1 MTYIS
6 SPVNP
11 TVKYYNSLSRSKV
24 RARDGVF
31 VIEGDILVR
40 ESIQADI
47 QIVSAMI
54 DESRMHSIED
64 IVKDLEQKNVPVY
77 MASAAAMARASSLD
91 TPQNIIAVG
100 HVPQSPQSMDPNGR
114 YMVCEGLQNP
124 GNAGAILRSAAAFGI
139 DGVIFVGSCD
149 IYSVKVLRGSMGA
162 VYKVPVYVY
171 SDVEQVADMLH
182 QHKIRSYAAVVGESA
197 KPLSAVDLGD
207 GCAIWI
213 GNEGNGLSREA
224 IDFCEN
230 KVYIPMR
237 QNTESLNA
245 SVAASIFMWEM
256 SK

>member
-11 TVKYYNSLSRSKV
+11 TVKYYSSLSRSKV

-31 VIEGDILVR
+31 LIEGDILVR
-40 ESIQADI
+40 ESIHADI
-47 QIVSAMI
+47 QMVSAMV
-54 DESRMHSIED
+54 DETRMNAIGDIIED
-64 IVKDLEQKNVPVY
+64 LQQKNVPIYV
-77 MASAAAMARASSLD
+77 ASSAAMARASSLD
-91 TPQNIIAVG
+91 TPQNIIAIG
-100 HVPQSPQSMDPNGR
+100 HVPPSPQDMNPHGR
-114 YMVCEGLQNP
+114 YVVCEGLQNP
-124 GNAGAILRSAAAFGI
+124 GNAGAILRSAAAFGM

-149 IYSVKVLRGSMGA
+149 VYSVKVLRGSMGA

-171 SDVEQVADMLH
+171 SNVEQVSVMLQ
-182 QHKIRSYAAVVGESA
+182 QHKIQSYAAVVGESA
-197 KPLSAVDLGD
+197 KPLTSIDFGV

-213 GNEGNGLSREA
+213 GNEGNGLSESA

-230 KVYIPMR
+230 KVYIPMQ